1 MSMRFLLIP
10 ILLISNLA
18 FSAPKPSQ
26 SNPIYEIEI
35 LVFKSMREDLA
46 GDEVWVQQDA
56 PVDTTA
62 LDNALI
68 IGGAPPRKSSL
79 SLAAEKMASGN
90 SYRVLSHKRWIQSA
104 EPKLDAQPVRIQAAE
119 GASTQLDGTIK
130 FYMSRF
136 LHLDVNLSMQ
146 DLESSDNDSDNPADA
161 NTYSIKEHRRIKSVD
176 IHYFDHPKF
185 GVLIQVQP
193 VEINRQ

>member
-1 MSMRFLLIP
+1 MSMRFILIP
-10 ILLISNLA
+10 LLLISNLA
-18 FSAPKPSQ
+18 FSAPKPGQ

-46 GDEVWVQQDA
+46 GDETWVRKGP
-56 PVDTTA
+56 PVDTTV
-62 LDNALI
+62 LGNALI

-104 EPKLDAQPVRIQAAE
+104 EPKLDAQPVRVQTAE
-119 GASTQLDGTIK
+119 GASIQLDGTIK

-146 DLESSDNDSDNPADA
+146 DLISGAYGSDNPADV

-185 GVLIQVQP
+185 GALIQVQL
-193 VEINRQ
+193 VEISRQ